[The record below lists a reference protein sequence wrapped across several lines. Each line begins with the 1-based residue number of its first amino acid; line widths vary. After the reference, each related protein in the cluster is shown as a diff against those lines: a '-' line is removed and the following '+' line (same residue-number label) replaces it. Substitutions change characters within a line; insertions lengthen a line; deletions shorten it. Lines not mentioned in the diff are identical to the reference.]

1 MSVFV
6 DTSFW
11 CALLNRADANH
22 EAAAGAQAALEE
34 PQVTTSYVVAE
45 TSNLLMARAR
55 PDIARRYLR
64 QTLLPGWCHVVH
76 PSSAA
81 YDLALEM
88 VLHYRDK
95 DFGLTDAVSFVVM
108 SESDIRNV
116 LAFDAHFR
124 QMGFRMIP
132 E

>member
-1 MSVFV
+1 VSVFV

-11 CALLNRADANH
+11 CALINRRDANH
-22 EAAAGAQAALEE
+22 ERAASAHAALRE

-64 QTLLPGWCHVVH
+64 EALVPGWCYVVH
-76 PSSAA
+76 PSPSA

-95 DFGLTDAVSFVVM
+95 DFGLTDALSFVVM
-108 SESDIRNV
+108 SESGIREA
-116 LAFDAHFR
+116 LTFDAHFR

-132 E
+132 

>member
-11 CALLNRADANH
+11 CALLNRGDANH
-22 EAAAGAQAALEE
+22 EAAAGAHAALEE

-45 TSNLLMARAR
+45 TSNLLMVRAY

-64 QTLLPGWCHVVH
+64 RTLAPGWCYVVH
-76 PSSAA
+76 PSPSA

-95 DFGLTDAVSFVVM
+95 DFGLTDALSFVVM
-108 SESDIRNV
+108 SERDIRDV
-116 LAFDAHFR
+116 LTFDGHFR

-132 E
+132 